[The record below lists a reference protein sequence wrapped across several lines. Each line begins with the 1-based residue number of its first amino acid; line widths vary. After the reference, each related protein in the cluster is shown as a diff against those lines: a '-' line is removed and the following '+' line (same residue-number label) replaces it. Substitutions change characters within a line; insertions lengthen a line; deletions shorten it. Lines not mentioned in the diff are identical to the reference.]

1 MEAGSRVEAGSRT
14 VVIGLGN
21 EFRRDDGVGWT
32 VAGLLRRRAEEFRL
46 PPGVVVAQC
55 DGDPGRLIE
64 LWGDAGLAVVVDAC
78 FPPAAEPG
86 RTHRWE
92 EAAGG
97 PPRTTGPARHST
109 HGLGFAEAVD
119 LGRALGRIPRRLI
132 VYAVEGADLS
142 PGPGLTPA
150 VAGVVPELLRR
161 IRADLERHG
170 VFAGGARG
178 VHDGRPTGTR
188 RTEVTARWPFA

>member
-1 MEAGSRVEAGSRT
+1 MEAVGRT

-21 EFRRDDGVGWT
+21 EFRRDDGVGWA
-32 VAGLLRRRAEEFRL
+32 VAGLLRRRAEEGGL

-64 LWGDAGLAVVVDAC
+64 LWENAGLAIVVDAC

-86 RTHRWE
+86 RTHRWDD
-92 EAAGG
+92 AAGG
-97 PPRTTGPARHST
+97 GPGTTGSARHST

-119 LGRALGRIPRRLI
+119 LGRALGRSPRRLI

-142 PGPGLTPA
+142 PGLGMTPA
-150 VAGVVPELLRR
+150 VACVVPRLLRR
-161 IRADLERHG
+161 ITADIERHG
-170 VFAGGARG
+170 RAADDARCRKAGPPA
-178 VHDGRPTGTR
+178 GTR
-188 RTEVTARWPFA
+188 RTKVTARRPSA